1 MQYIYVYYYRFLFQ
15 IFILLTILQSS
26 LMYHRNKRLG
36 CAKSTMFSIG
46 GVSALK
52 QHAFFEFTDWQALE
66 RLQVTPPFDFAAM
79 AAARTTATANAAATA
94 NGNSTTNKATTTTT
108 TGGNKN
114 NKNTSC
120 TTTMSSTPVKTNT
133 NNDNSNELFFFD
145 TEFTNQT
152 LSLSM
157 LEDTVFSNSATPIR
171 SGTTSRDEGE
181 FFP

>member
-1 MQYIYVYYYRFLFQ
+1 
-15 IFILLTILQSS
+15 
-26 LMYHRNKRLG
+26 
-36 CAKSTMFSIG
+36 MFSIG

-79 AAARTTATANAAATA
+79 AAARTTTATAATTTA
-94 NGNSTTNKATTTTT
+94 NGNSTANKATNTTTTT
-108 TGGNKN
+108 TGANKN

-120 TTTMSSTPVKTNT
+120 TTTMSSTPVKNNT

-171 SGTTSRDEGE
+171 SGTTSRDESE
-181 FFP
+181 FFL

>member
-1 MQYIYVYYYRFLFQ
+1 
-15 IFILLTILQSS
+15 
-26 LMYHRNKRLG
+26 
-36 CAKSTMFSIG
+36 MFSIG

-79 AAARTTATANAAATA
+79 AAARTTA